1 MQFNQIIE
9 SGAKSELVKLPQS
22 VLNACVASLSNSINK
37 YIVTAVPDTTLLGLL
52 FSFALWGVLQLQ
64 CKQGFILR
72 GVLTR
77 VVVFCVVS
85 FITSETSVRGPG
97 TVPLS
102 TAVNGII
109 LVLIASLHTLLKQN
123 ETSSELSQI
132 VSANCK
138 FVFATIVSS
147 LMVYPGHP
155 WTSVILAGIVPI
167 VCHAF
172 PVWNDSIFPQAVQM
186 ASLNVLKTLLISSIP
201 VILVIPTNLAMLS
214 FAHPLLS
221 TKLMGAEPIY
231 EFILYKAGD
240 DVALALQGVLEAHTS
255 IILAMVFTLVA
266 PTTPLRSLAQV
277 VATSLLTKTALGGVL
292 TSGKGDPVFTLLL
305 FIVFIQLAL
314 VALKPH

>member
-9 SGAKSELVKLPQS
+9 SEAKSELVKLPQS
-22 VLNACVASLSNSINK
+22 VVNACVASLSNSINK

-52 FSFALWGVLQLQ
+52 FSFALCGVLQLK

-85 FITSETSVRGPG
+85 FITSETSVSGPG

-102 TAVNGII
+102 TAVNGVI
-109 LVLIASLHTLLKQN
+109 LVLIASLHTLLQQN

-132 VSANCK
+132 VAGNCK
-138 FVFATIVSS
+138 YVFANIVSS

-167 VCHAF
+167 VCNVF
-172 PVWNDSIFPQAVQM
+172 PAWNDSIFTQAMQM
-186 ASLNVLKTLLISSIP
+186 ASLNVLKIQLISSIP
-201 VILVIPTNLAMLS
+201 VILVIPTNLAVLS
-214 FAHPLLS
+214 FAYPLVS
-221 TKLMGAEPIY
+221 TKLIGAEPIY

-240 DVALALQGVLEAHTS
+240 EVALALQGVLEPHTS

-277 VATSLLTKTALGGVL
+277 VATSLLTQTALGGVQA
-292 TSGKGDPVFTLLL
+292 SGKGDPVFTLLL
-305 FIVFIQLAL
+305 CIVFIQLVL

>member
-9 SGAKSELVKLPQS
+9 SETKSELVKLPQS
-22 VLNACVASLSNSINK
+22 VVNACVASLSNSINK

-52 FSFALWGVLQLQ
+52 FSFALCGVLQLK

-85 FITSETSVRGPG
+85 FITSETSVSGPG

-102 TAVNGII
+102 TAVNGVI
-109 LVLIASLHTLLKQN
+109 LVLIASLHTLLQQN

-132 VSANCK
+132 VAGNCK
-138 FVFATIVSS
+138 YVFANIVSS

-167 VCHAF
+167 VCNVF
-172 PVWNDSIFPQAVQM
+172 PAWNDSIFTQAMQM
-186 ASLNVLKTLLISSIP
+186 ASLNVLKIQLISSIP
-201 VILVIPTNLAMLS
+201 IILVILTNLAVLS
-214 FAHPLLS
+214 FAYPLVS
-221 TKLMGAEPIY
+221 TKLIGAEPIY

-240 DVALALQGVLEAHTS
+240 EVALALQGVLEPHTS

-277 VATSLLTKTALGGVL
+277 VATSLLTQTALGGVQA
-292 TSGKGDPVFTLLL
+292 SGKGDPVFTLLL
-305 FIVFIQLAL
+305 CIVFIQLVL

>member
-9 SGAKSELVKLPQS
+9 SETKSELVKLPQS
-22 VLNACVASLSNSINK
+22 VVNACVASLSNSINK

-52 FSFALWGVLQLQ
+52 FSFALCGVLQLK

-85 FITSETSVRGPG
+85 FITSETSVSGPG

-102 TAVNGII
+102 TAVNGVI
-109 LVLIASLHTLLKQN
+109 LVLIASLHTLLQQN

-132 VSANCK
+132 VAGNCK
-138 FVFATIVSS
+138 YVFANIVSS

-167 VCHAF
+167 VCNVF
-172 PVWNDSIFPQAVQM
+172 PAWNDSIFTQAMQM
-186 ASLNVLKTLLISSIP
+186 ASLNVLKIQLISSIP
-201 VILVIPTNLAMLS
+201 VILVIPTNLAVLS
-214 FAHPLLS
+214 FAYPLVS
-221 TKLMGAEPIY
+221 TKLIGAEPIY

-240 DVALALQGVLEAHTS
+240 EVALALQGVLEPHTS

-277 VATSLLTKTALGGVL
+277 VATSLLTQTALGGVQA
-292 TSGKGDPVFTLLL
+292 SGKGDPVFTLLL
-305 FIVFIQLAL
+305 CIVFIQLVL